1 MKKPSLALAS
11 LLIALGTSAAF
22 AAPASEIWTN
32 QCAKCHGAD
41 GAGKTKVGQKLKLKD
56 YSDAKVQADLKD
68 EDIAKAIK
76 NGITENGKERMKGFS
91 DISDADVT
99 ALAAYIR
106 TFKK

>member
-1 MKKPSLALAS
+1 MKKSALTLVS
-11 LLIALGTSAAF
+11 LLLTLGTSFTF

-56 YSDAKVQADLKD
+56 YSDAKTQAELKD
-68 EDIAKAIK
+68 EDITKAIK
-76 NGITENGKERMKGFS
+76 NGITENGKERMKAFT
-91 DISDADVT
+91 DISDADAT
-99 ALAAYIR
+99 ALVAYIR